1 MSLCCCQWQGF
12 RHFNAAFQFGPLTKG
27 PLTKI
32 NLSILFL
39 LLIRDYL
46 FKLSSRLLFLFSRCA
61 WEGNFPALGGNKC
74 GSGRRLLE
82 GGDWWRGDTGE
93 NSGNIQELGKSQRIW
108 PRILFFFFVCVCNFS
123 WVSRFYRVDHWLSW
137 GMYHGETPLRRAVLS
152 WRSAS
157 FSIIS

>member
-108 PRILFFFFVCVCNFS
+108 PRILFFCVCVCVIF
-123 WVSRFYRVDHWLSW
+123 
-137 GMYHGETPLRRAVLS
+137 HGYPDFTV
-152 WRSAS
+152 W
-157 FSIIS
+157 IIDFHGVCIMVKRHSEEQF